1 MGGSHTDALEYSCF
15 KGFVCKVLPRGI
27 LNLCLV
33 IADAVSRRLFTET
46 LSKQVA
52 KAKLLVLRVP
62 LYRTATATSALTQ
75 NYDAPS
81 LCN

>member
-1 MGGSHTDALEYSCF
+1 MGGSHTDALEHSCF
-15 KGFVCKVLPRGI
+15 KGFVCEALPKGI

-33 IADAVSRRLFTET
+33 GITDAVSRRLFTET
-46 LSKQVA
+46 LSKQAA
-52 KAKLLVLRVP
+52 KVKLLVLRVP
-62 LYRTATATSALTQ
+62 LYRTATAALTQ